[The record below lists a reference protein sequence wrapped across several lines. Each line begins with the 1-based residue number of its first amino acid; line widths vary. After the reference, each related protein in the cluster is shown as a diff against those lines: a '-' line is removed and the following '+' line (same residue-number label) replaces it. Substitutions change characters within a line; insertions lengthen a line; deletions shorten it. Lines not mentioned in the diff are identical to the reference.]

1 MRDMR
6 RGKRRED
13 WDEEKDRKD
22 RGWVACP
29 YLSRFQR
36 VFKNVFPKISI
47 FLKPWHRLNILK
59 LEIQKLP

>member
-29 YLSRFQR
+29 Y
-36 VFKNVFPKISI
+36 
-47 FLKPWHRLNILK
+47 
-59 LEIQKLP
+59 